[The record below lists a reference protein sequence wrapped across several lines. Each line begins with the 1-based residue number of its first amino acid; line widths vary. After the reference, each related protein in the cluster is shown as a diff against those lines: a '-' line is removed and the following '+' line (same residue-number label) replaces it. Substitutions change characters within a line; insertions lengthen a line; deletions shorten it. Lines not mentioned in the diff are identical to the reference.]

1 MIAARAGANAI
12 CELLELKKP
21 SVLIPLSLE
30 ASRGDQILNAKSF
43 AKSGYAKLL
52 MEEDLTDASLLEA
65 INEVYD
71 NRETYIN
78 NMNSSSKKD
87 SISIIVD
94 MIEELA
100 NK

>member
-1 MIAARAGANAI
+1 MDTFSKRKNKKDFAEIRINPVCLSGSYLYFGGSYISNKNGEKI
-12 CELLELKKP
+12 LELKPFKEH
-21 SVLIPLSLE
+21 I
-30 ASRGDQILNAKSF
+30 I
-43 AKSGYAKLL
+43 
-52 MEEDLTDASLLEA
+52 
-65 INEVYD
+65 IYD